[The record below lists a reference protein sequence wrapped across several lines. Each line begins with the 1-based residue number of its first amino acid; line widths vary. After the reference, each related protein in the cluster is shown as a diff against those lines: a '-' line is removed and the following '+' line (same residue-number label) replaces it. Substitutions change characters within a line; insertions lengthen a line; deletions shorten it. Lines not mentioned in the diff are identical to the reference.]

1 MATIG
6 NLFVKIGADTK
17 PMEKSL
23 AEAKG
28 RLGQWA
34 SSIGGIA
41 MGAGG
46 MLASVLPGD
55 LGAGAAR
62 IMSGMQGIANVAQS
76 GSKIVGM
83 FGDAVGLLANPFAAA
98 ALGATAAAV
107 AIAAVGAAIVMAT
120 LKAAK
125 LGDQLKETADELGTT
140 AEGFQR
146 LEYVG
151 TAAGAGPEKIR
162 ASITKMQFALA
173 SAAQGSQESAKAF
186 QRLGLD
192 IGKLNTQDATKSF
205 EEIIGK
211 IRELPTH
218 TEKVKALRDIFGKG
232 GAGLAG
238 MVKLS
243 AEEMAQLNKEAAAF
257 SIREGSVQAL
267 ASLQDSVDT
276 LGLAFQRLM
285 AEAVAPFAPLLQT
298 VTDALKEMLASNA
311 DDLYRAMSGL
321 ASLTAEFLDGLR
333 PTYEALMGILNV
345 LQSINGFVS
354 GVMLDVVGKVLRTIL
369 GIVEAINL
377 IPGIEIPTAGLE
389 RLTQI
394 ADKLKT
400 GAFTQ
405 SAQDLNDAGER
416 FATAGQTWMAG
427 ARGEAGALTKTLQ
440 DFEAARR
447 AVADSPAAAIEAAPV
462 VDPASVAKAEE
473 VGKIISKLRDD
484 IAAVGAYP
492 EELMERQLR
501 KLNATEEQIS
511 EALALQQQ
519 LTTAQNE
526 ENAGKQINKTI
537 EDLASKMERLVLGEE
552 MMLEI
557 DLQRLGATQDQIDAA
572 KVYAKTIK
580 DAEANNK
587 IAAQLDDMRR
597 KVDEFGKSA
606 AELATAQLA
615 SLGATQA
622 QIDEAVRLQ
631 NELAAME
638 TAANN
643 AAEVE
648 RILADVARAADDA
661 GKSEME
667 LMRRRLEALN
677 ATEDQITRAL
687 GALRDTQVGNMLRD
701 LEDQAKRATMSEREL
716 LEERLRAAGATA
728 EEIAKGLELQDKI
741 TAAKTKD
748 AAKEDKGAAAGPDSV
763 QTALG
768 SIKLPGVMSSVR
780 IAEQQLDV
788 QTTSARMLEQIA
800 GATVTTSGL
809 LMAAAEQGGSRN
821 TGTMLEDQTL
831 SVLKQIEANTRAFAG
846 VLT

>member
-34 SSIGGIA
+34 ASIGGIA

-62 IMSGMQGIANVAQS
+62 IMSGLQGIANVAQG
-76 GSKIVGM
+76 GSKFVAM
-83 FGDAVGLLANPFAAA
+83 FGDSIALLANPFTAA
-98 ALGATAAAV
+98 ALAATAAGV

-146 LEYVG
+146 LEYIG

-186 QRLGLD
+186 ERLGLD
-192 IGKLNTQDATKSF
+192 IGKLNTQDATAAF
-205 EEIIGK
+205 EQIIGK

-238 MVKLS
+238 MVKLT
-243 AEEMAQLNKEAAAF
+243 AEEMEQLNKEAAAF

-276 LGLAFQRLM
+276 LGLAFQRLL
-285 AEAVAPFAPLLQT
+285 AEAVAPFAPLLQK
-298 VTDALKEMLASNA
+298 VTDGLKELLSQNA
-311 DDLYRAMSGL
+311 DDLYQAMSGL
-321 ASLTAEFLDGLR
+321 ARLTAAFIDGLR
-333 PTYEALMGILNV
+333 PAYELLMGILNV
-345 LQSINGFVS
+345 LQTINGFVA
-354 GVMLDVVGKVLRTIL
+354 GVMLDVIGKVLRTIL
-369 GIVEAINL
+369 GIVETINL

-389 RLTQI
+389 SLTGL

-400 GAFTQ
+400 DAFNR
-405 SAQDLNDAGER
+405 SAQDFNDAGDR
-416 FATAGQTWMAG
+416 FAAFATSWLANAK
-427 ARGEAGALTKTLQ
+427 GEAGELAKALEA
-440 DFEAARR
+440 FEAARKK
-447 AVADSPAAAIEAAPV
+447 AAEAPAAAAAPAPV
-462 VDPASVAKAEE
+462 IDPKAIAKAEE

-484 IAAVGAYP
+484 IANVGALP
-492 EELMERQLR
+492 EQMLERQLST
-501 KLNATEEQIS
+501 LNATQAQIA
-511 EALALQQQ
+511 EAITLQKQ
-519 LTTAQNE
+519 LNEAQSKA
-526 ENAGKQINKTI
+526 ENAKQITKTI
-537 EDLASKMERLVLGEE
+537 EDLASKYDRLVLSEE
-552 MMLEI
+552 TMLE
-557 DLQRLGATQDQIDAA
+557 LELRRLGATEAQVKAA
-572 KVYAKTIK
+572 EDYARAIK
-580 DAEANNK
+580 DAENANK
-587 IAAQLDDMRR
+587 ITAQLEEMRK

-606 AELATAQLA
+606 SELAAAQLA

-622 QIDEAVRLQ
+622 QIDEAIRLQ
-631 NELAAME
+631 GELAAME

-648 RILADVARAADDA
+648 RILEDVARAADDA

-677 ATEDQITRAL
+677 ATEDQISKAL

-728 EEIAKGLELQDKI
+728 EEIAKGLALQDKI
-741 TAAKTKD
+741 DASKEKS
-748 AAKEDKGAAAGPDSV
+748 AAKEDKAAAAGPDSV

-768 SIKLPGVMSSVR
+768 SIKLPGMMSSVR

-788 QTTSARMLEQIA
+788 QSTSARMLEQIA
-800 GATVTTSGL
+800 GATATTSS
-809 LMAAAEQGGSRN
+809 LMAAAAEQGGSRN